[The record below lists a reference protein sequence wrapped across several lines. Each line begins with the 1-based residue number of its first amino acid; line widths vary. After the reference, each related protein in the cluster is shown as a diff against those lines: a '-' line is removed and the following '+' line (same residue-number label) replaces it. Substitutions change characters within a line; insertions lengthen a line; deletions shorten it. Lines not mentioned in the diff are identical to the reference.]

1 VNRSLDPGLVAA
13 AYVAACRAEIDALKP
28 GNVHIFA
35 DGHGMTAAQMLRS
48 AEASAGPL
56 SRPGASVGARVR
68 AAVDATLAEVK
79 ANTNLGI
86 VLLAAPLARAADLAG
101 DPRSALSRVLASLD
115 VAEAVEVFAAIRHA
129 NPGGLGRSDRHDV
142 SAMPIISLRE
152 AMATAADRDRI
163 ARAYVTDYDDVF
175 EVGLPALAAAR
186 GRKLDAAW
194 CTTAVYL
201 AYLTRFP
208 DTHIA
213 RKFGVAK
220 AEQVRRQSF
229 ALLRRIELGPSAFEA
244 LLAFDGELKSEGI
257 NPGTSA
263 DFTVATLFADALI
276 QQARHRQTL
285 AGPE

>member
-1 VNRSLDPGLVAA
+1 LVAT

-35 DGHGMTAAQMLRS
+35 DGHRMTAAQMLRS
-48 AEASAGPL
+48 AEVSAGPL
-56 SRPGASVGARVR
+56 SQPGASVGARVR
-68 AAVDATLAEVK
+68 AAVEATLAEVK

-86 VLLAAPLARAADLAG
+86 VLLAAPLAKAADLAG
-101 DPRSALSRVLASLD
+101 DIRSALSRVLASLD

-129 NPGGLGRSDRHDV
+129 NPGGLGRSERHDV
-142 SAMPIISLRE
+142 SAAPAISLRE
-152 AMATAADRDRI
+152 AMATAAHRDRI

-175 EVGLPALAAAR
+175 EVGLPALVAAR
-186 GRKLDAAW
+186 GQELSTAW

-208 DTHIA
+208 DTHIV
-213 RKFGVAK
+213 RKYGLAK
-220 AEQVRRQSF
+220 AEEVRRQSL
-229 ALLRRIELGPSAFEA
+229 ALMHRIQLGPSAFKP

-276 QQARHRQTL
+276 RRARHPQTL